1 MISGPYGGVARR
13 SDPSRCDDARNDARG
28 RGDAGCDDVMPPA
41 IGCMS
46 LMFASDVLAQS
57 SCTIYGVDG
66 RGLALSRQSGASD
79 RVGAFRSGSVRPGF
93 QKGNL
98 RSPCLLRFEA
108 YRSRLPTHALIPLP
122 HPVRD
127 DVRSGPAQNTGNAD
141 AIDAVRSLQRHAT
154 MIERCA

>member
-1 MISGPYGGVARR
+1 
-13 SDPSRCDDARNDARG
+13 
-28 RGDAGCDDVMPPA
+28 MPPA

-98 RSPCLLRFEA
+98 RSPCLLW
-108 YRSRLPTHALIPLP
+108 SKLPFKVANARTYTTPT
-122 HPVRD
+122 
-127 DVRSGPAQNTGNAD
+127 SGA
-141 AIDAVRSLQRHAT
+141 R
-154 MIERCA
+154 